1 MFILFYFIVISPV
14 ESIKNC
20 TPNSRL
26 NGWCPQLDST
36 TSELKQVEQNLK
48 SLNRILDQ
56 LESND
61 NDVSNCYSYICI
73 IFILQIEYNFGCIIQ
88 VSIYLF
94 ILFLGSCARWNSSD
108 KKEH

>member
-1 MFILFYFIVISPV
+1 MCVIFIINLMVLFILLYFIVISPV

-61 NDVSNCYSYICI
+61 NDVNIYHSYIYITFI
-73 IFILQIEYNFGCIIQ
+73 IFN
-88 VSIYLF
+88 
-94 ILFLGSCARWNSSD
+94 
-108 KKEH
+108 

>member
-1 MFILFYFIVISPV
+1 MKYFVTLYFIAFLNIFTVISPV

-26 NGWCPQLDST
+26 NGWCSQLDPA

-56 LESND
+56 LESVD
-61 NDVSNCYSYICI
+61 NDVNIYYW
-73 IFILQIEYNFGCIIQ
+73 FYN
-88 VSIYLF
+88 YY
-94 ILFLGSCARWNSSD
+94 NYN
-108 KKEH
+108 

>member
-1 MFILFYFIVISPV
+1 MILHYANINFYYCIYFTVISPV

-26 NGWCPQLDST
+26 NGWCSELDPA

-56 LESND
+56 LESVD
-61 NDVSNCYSYICI
+61 NDVNIYYNYNNLNFLLYI
-73 IFILQIEYNFGCIIQ
+73 Y
-88 VSIYLF
+88 IY
-94 ILFLGSCARWNSSD
+94 I
-108 KKEH
+108 